1 MNKLL
6 LGTAFIGASLLIGGG
21 AHADTNVYR
30 LYNHNTGEHFY
41 TTSGTEKNANVS
53 AGWTYFRCRLDRTNN
68 KFKPSLPCV
77 QSKCYGRRPLLH
89 KKQV

>member
-53 AGWTYFRCRLDRTNN
+53 AGWTYEGVGWIAPTTS
-68 KFKPSLPCV
+68 FKPSLPCV
-77 QSKCYGRRPLLH
+77 QSKCIITQKASMKP
-89 KKQV
+89 KV

>member
-53 AGWTYFRCRLDRTNN
+53 AGWT
-68 KFKPSLPCV
+68 
-77 QSKCYGRRPLLH
+77 
-89 KKQV
+89 